1 MFWPYRSKTISEG
14 VVVLVE
20 NVKWIFYYLYLSHL
34 LSLLSQTSFIIL
46 LSKYCQPFFSKE
58 PLVSCQGNSSDRASI
73 FFKTYWFL
81 YGDDSM
87 VSKLRLSFLCLFWS
101 VHLLPLFK
109 SLILLDILA
118 TKIRCPGSLLSE
130 QSLPQNPIFN
140 ISIPLS
146 HQSSSHGIQSQTTQ
160 KNVYCHNRWGTC
172 VFIREEILPSGFT
185 LPCFPGGQ
193 SPTLQYVFPVG
204 APVKNYVET

>member
-1 MFWPYRSKTISEG
+1 MFWPHWSKTMSEG

-58 PLVSCQGNSSDRASI
+58 PLVSCQGNSSDRAFM

-81 YGDDSM
+81 HRDDSM

-118 TKIRCPGSLLSE
+118 TKIPCPGSLLSE

-140 ISIPLS
+140 ISMPCYLITEFLTWDPGVKPHRKTS
-146 HQSSSHGIQSQTTQ
+146 IATTDGH
-160 KNVYCHNRWGTC
+160 V
-172 VFIREEILPSGFT
+172 
-185 LPCFPGGQ
+185 CFH
-193 SPTLQYVFPVG
+193 
-204 APVKNYVET
+204 